1 MGKPMGSGFTSI
13 REARVPKVFLR
24 IEKNRFPGDSPILR
38 SQNGPFTFSR
48 GAASGRTMAWAAPP

>member
-24 IEKNRFPGDSPILR
+24 IEKNRFPGDSPKHR
-38 SQNGPFTFSR
+38 DFRN
-48 GAASGRTMAWAAPP
+48 SGRFGPLSVEPEPSKLRQT